1 MHRTRLFLRLC
12 ALFILSA
19 LALTSLCGCEIG
31 EYEEL
36 STRKNYKNSS
46 SPVTRPTGN
55 TNNNANNNGNQ
66 GNQGNSNNNS
76 SGAKRV
82 ALTFDD
88 GPHNVRTKAIVDEL
102 AKYGYR
108 ATFFVV
114 GNRVDGNAYN
124 GADAVEYAY
133 KHGNEIAVHGYT
145 HAVYYHNCEQ
155 DRYEREL
162 SKTYDAIREVV
173 PNAKVRLMRPIGGN
187 ITEERVASC
196 PYSVIMWSV
205 DSEDWKHK
213 GRGENGELAEQ
224 NINTIV
230 ENVMSQVKSGDIVLM
245 HDIYENTYE
254 AAKIIIRRL
263 HEEGY
268 QLVTVSEL
276 LGDDMRAGEKYS
288 RQ

>member
-114 GNRVDGNAYN
+114 GNRVDGTAYN
-124 GADAVEYAY
+124 GAEALKYAHD
-133 KHGNEIAVHGYT
+133 HGNEIAIHGYT

-162 SKTYDAIREVV
+162 SNTYNAIKDVAK
-173 PNAKVRLMRPIGGN
+173 NASVRLMRPIGGN

-205 DSEDWKHK
+205 DSEDWKYK
-213 GRGENGELAEQ
+213 GRGDNGELAEQ

-230 ENVMSQVKSGDIVLM
+230 ENVMSQVKSGDIILM

-254 AAKIIIRRL
+254 AAKIIIERL
-263 HEEGY
+263 HAEGY

-276 LGDDMRAGEKYS
+276 LGNDLRAGTKYS

>member
-1 MHRTRLFLRLC
+1 MHRTRFFLRLC

-31 EYEEL
+31 EYEEI

-114 GNRVDGNAYN
+114 GNRVDGTAYN
-124 GADAVEYAY
+124 GAEALKYAHD
-133 KHGNEIAVHGYT
+133 HGNEIAIHGYT

-162 SKTYDAIREVV
+162 SNTYNAIKDVAK
-173 PNAKVRLMRPIGGN
+173 NASVRLMRPIGGN

-205 DSEDWKHK
+205 DSEDWKYK
-213 GRGENGELAEQ
+213 GRGDNGELAEQ

-230 ENVMSQVKSGDIVLM
+230 ENVMSQVKSGDIILM

-254 AAKIIIRRL
+254 AAKIIIERL
-263 HEEGY
+263 HAEGY

-276 LGDDMRAGEKYS
+276 LGSDLSAGTKYS

>member
-1 MHRTRLFLRLC
+1 MKKTGLFLRLA
-12 ALFILSA
+12 ALFLAAILSMFA
-19 LALTSLCGCEIG
+19 LCGCEIG

-46 SPVTRPTGN
+46 SPVSKPTGN
-55 TNNNANNNGNQ
+55 TNNNAN
-66 GNQGNSNNNS
+66 QGNSNSNS
-76 SGAKRV
+76 SSNKRV
-82 ALTFDD
+82 AFTFDD
-88 GPHNVRTKAIVDEL
+88 GPHNVRTMAIVDEL
-102 AKYGYR
+102 AKYGYT

-124 GADAVEYAY
+124 GAEALKYAHD
-133 KHGNEIAVHGYT
+133 HGNELAIHGYT

-162 SKTYDAIREVV
+162 LNTYNAIKDVV

-187 ITEERVASC
+187 ITEERVESC

-205 DSEDWKHK
+205 DSEDWKYK

-224 NINTIV
+224 NVNTIV
-230 ENVMSQVKSGDIVLM
+230 ENVMSQVRSGDIILM

-254 AAKIIIRRL
+254 ATKIILQRL
-263 HEEGY
+263 YEEGY
-268 QLVTVSEL
+268 DVVSVSEL
-276 LGDDMRAGEKYS
+276 LGNSLSAGNKYS
-288 RQ
+288 RLSQ